1 MMRSYICRLMFR
13 FSTSF
18 LVVCALVGFSC
29 GGNVSGKAD
38 ALFEKGSYE
47 EAIAE
52 YDKLLANNPTDF
64 GTLYN
69 RGRAY
74 EELKKFDQA
83 EADFLQVIKLDEK
96 NQVARLSLSKL
107 HYQKEQYPK
116 ALLWAQQVLEI
127 NENSAQAHFLI
138 ARAKHQ
144 LGYVDGAMESYS
156 LAIKLDNNYGEA
168 YLYRGALKIHKKQSR
183 SACEDFIKAEALE
196 VAEATDIRKKYC
208 K

>member
-13 FSTSF
+13 VSASLFIVYA
-18 LVVCALVGFSC
+18 VVLFSC
-29 GGNVSGKAD
+29 GGDVSGKAD

-47 EAIAE
+47 EAIEE
-52 YDKLLANNPTDF
+52 YSKILSNNPTDF

-74 EELKKFDQA
+74 EELKKFDLA
-83 EADFLQVIKLDEK
+83 EADFLQVIKLDDK

-116 ALLWAQQVLEI
+116 ALLWAQQVLDI
-127 NENSAQAHFLI
+127 NENSAQAHFLV

-156 LAIKLDNNYGEA
+156 MAIKIDKDYGEA

-196 VAEATDIRKKYC
+196 VAEATDVLKKYC